1 MSRKAL
7 TPLVLPADPTAALEA
22 VTKQYCDARTGASA
36 GNALGVIA
44 TAVRVTQP
52 VVSAA
57 PVAAA
62 GVPLHTPVTVT
73 FLTGRRYR
81 ISFQIHAAWISA
93 GTSGSI
99 QFRVNDAANAIV
111 GDSDMWVLANGSA
124 LTAPY
129 AGGFFETYLNGDGT
143 TKTIR
148 GVVCGQTASTT
159 GSTYAQQLLVEDIG
173 PNATPALPIPAT
185 DPPWTAMTLSGTWVN
200 FATFGAAAAYRRVG
214 DIVTVRG
221 FVKNAT
227 SLAGASAIAILPVGF
242 RAAYTQIFPAM
253 GTVGGGTLDVAY
265 RVDARSDGELRWQGP
280 VGVVNNL
287 SLDAIQ
293 FSTTL

>member
-1 MSRKAL
+1 MG
-7 TPLVLPADPTAALEA
+7 VLYARVAGAWVPISGATG
-22 VTKQYCDARTGASA
+22 VTA

-44 TAVRVTQP
+44 TAAKVTMP
-52 VVSAA
+52 VVAAA

-62 GVPLHTPVTVT
+62 GVSLHTPVTVT

-81 ISFQIHAAWISA
+81 ISFQIHATWISA
-93 GTSGSI
+93 GTSGSV
-99 QFRVNDAANAIV
+99 QFRVNDAANALV

-148 GVVCGQTASTT
+148 GVVTAVTT
-159 GSTYAQQLLVEDIG
+159 GMTSSTYAQQLLVEDLG
-173 PNATPALPIPAT
+173 PNATPALPIPDT
-185 DPPWTAMTLSGTWVN
+185 PPAWTAMTLSGTWVN
-200 FATFGAAAAYRRVG
+200 FTTFGALAAYRKVG

-227 SLAGASAIAILPVGF
+227 SLTGASAIAILPVGF
-242 RAAYTQIFPAM
+242 RPAYHQIYPAM

-293 FSTTL
+293 FSTTP